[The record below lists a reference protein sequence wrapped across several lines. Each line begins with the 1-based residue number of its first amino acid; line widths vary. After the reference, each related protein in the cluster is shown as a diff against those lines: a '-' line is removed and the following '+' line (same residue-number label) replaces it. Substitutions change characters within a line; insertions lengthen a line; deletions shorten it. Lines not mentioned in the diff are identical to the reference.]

1 MVSDWI
7 HRLFFPVSTAPLTP
21 SYVPLSVVCAH
32 RLVVAAAL
40 LHYLA
45 DVHGSTAIEK
55 TLQDGVERFGDCVF
69 VLGGSELAIMKAC
82 LWATTKNGGQF
93 SSH

>member
-7 HRLFFPVSTAPLTP
+7 HRLFCPVSTAPLTP

-32 RLVVAAAL
+32 TLVVAAAL
-40 LHYLA
+40 YHYLA
-45 DVHGSTAIEK
+45 DVHGSAAIEQ
-55 TLQDGVERFGDCVF
+55 TLRDGVERFGDCVF
-69 VLGGSELAIMKAC
+69 VLGGSELVIMKAC
-82 LWATTKNGGQF
+82 LWLTTKNGGQF